1 MHMIRVDCG
10 GADLALISS
19 AVARLCPFDNEVPF
33 CLVAGKILMI
43 HADVIILL
51 EHERADRQRIIHRQL
66 PPRYLRHKKKRHS
79 YWTVLGGN

>member
-10 GADLALISS
+10 GADLTLISS

-66 PPRYLRHKKKRHS
+66 PPRYLRYQKETS
-79 YWTVLGGN
+79 